1 MKKKIFISIFSAA
14 MLVLFLAIVIIMTAL
29 WNYYSN
35 QYDMRLRDEA
45 VYIAKG
51 VENAGAEYLQ
61 DLSNDEA
68 LDGERITWI
77 ANNGTVIYDSSADSQ
92 SMENHLGR
100 EEVQAALKNGSGE
113 SQRYSS
119 TLEKKT
125 RYYALR
131 LDDGSVLR
139 SAVTQST
146 FLALMISALPLLCV
160 LIIAAVVLS
169 LILAARL
176 SRRITEPL
184 NAIDLDEPH
193 KTEVYAELTPL
204 LDKIADQNA
213 QINAQIDELL
223 EQQAVRK
230 EFTANVTHELKTPLT
245 SILGFAEIMKSGIVK
260 PEDMGHFSRKIYDE
274 AQRLLSLIADILR
287 LSKLE
292 SDSNM
297 PDKEDIDLKSV
308 AETVAERLGDFAA
321 SRGVKLTVS
330 GERAAVHVI
339 PQILDEVIFNIA
351 ENAVK
356 YNSAGGS
363 ADIMTGYEGSRPF
376 VAVSDT
382 GNGID
387 AEDLPRIFERFYRA
401 DKAHTHAV
409 PGTGLGL
416 SIVKHGV
423 SVMGADITVE
433 SKAGRGTVMKVL
445 F

>member
-14 MLVLFLAIVIIMTAL
+14 MLVLFLAIIIIMTAL

-35 QYDMRLRDEA
+35 QYDARLRDEA

-51 VENAGAEYLQ
+51 VENAGETYLE

-92 SMENHLGR
+92 SMENHIWR

-125 RYYALR
+125 RYYALL

-139 SAVTQST
+139 LSVTQST
-146 FLALMISALPLLCV
+146 FLALMISALPLLCA

-193 KTEVYAELTPL
+193 KTEVYTELTPL

-223 EQQAVRK
+223 KQQAVRK

-260 PEDMGHFSRKIYDE
+260 PEDMGHFSQKIYDE

-330 GERAAVHVI
+330 GERAAVRVI

-356 YNSAGGS
+356 YNSVGGS
-363 ADIMTGYEGSRPF
+363 ADIMTGYEGNRPF

-423 SVMGADITVE
+423 SVMGAEIIVE
-433 SKAGRGTVMKVL
+433 SEAGRGTVMKVL